1 MEPIFLTQAPGRTV
15 GPGRGPFAV
24 LLLFCMALALC
35 GCRTPAEYRQE
46 ADKTARQII
55 AEKQQE
61 ALGKTEPLSIKRPKD
76 ILRRRLLEE
85 QDLQYSSEASL
96 GTDRLDPI
104 EHWPEAD
111 YPRAESSPDAEIPIE
126 PNQPLKLSLIDA
138 LQIGARNSDEYQSRK
153 EDVFRAAFALDVE
166 RNEFRNF
173 FVSRISSAISAD
185 TTEGIGRSDARAE
198 QDTSATARIDRT
210 LKNGASLSAAL
221 AVDLANLLTQG
232 GSSTIRLAADP
243 SVSIPL
249 LRGSGRHIVTEPLT
263 QAERQVIYTIW
274 EFERFKRTFAVNIAQ
289 QYFSVL
295 SQMDGVKNAEE
306 NYRGKIRSSRRS
318 RRWADAGRLPAIQ
331 VDQAIQSELG
341 ARSGWIRSQLQL
353 KNSLDSFKRL
363 IGLPPDA
370 RVEIDR
376 SDLDRLTAPASQMVA
391 DIVREAT
398 LEETARETPP
408 ADAEVI
414 LEAPNYEEAGPYELE
429 ETVAIQLALE
439 NRLDLH
445 AANGRVYDAQRRV
458 VIAADRLRAELT
470 LGGAASFDDNDDDG
484 SLGFDGGTYS
494 ALLTLDLPLER
505 TAEQYAYRESW
516 INLEDATRSVQS
528 LEDNIKLSIR
538 NELRTLLESREALK
552 IEAMSV
558 AVAEKRVRSVDLYIE
573 AGRAEIRDLLE
584 AQDALLSAQNALTR
598 AVVDYRMAELEIQR
612 DMGLLEMDANGLWR
626 EFSPEDMDHG
636 TKQ

>member
-1 MEPIFLTQAPGRTV
+1 
-15 GPGRGPFAV
+15 
-24 LLLFCMALALC
+24 
-35 GCRTPAEYRQE
+35 
-46 ADKTARQII
+46 
-55 AEKQQE
+55 
-61 ALGKTEPLSIKRPKD
+61 
-76 ILRRRLLEE
+76 
-85 QDLQYSSEASL
+85 
-96 GTDRLDPI
+96 
-104 EHWPEAD
+104 
-111 YPRAESSPDAEIPIE
+111 
-126 PNQPLKLSLIDA
+126 
-138 LQIGARNSDEYQSRK
+138 
-153 EDVFRAAFALDVE
+153 
-166 RNEFRNF
+166 
-173 FVSRISSAISAD
+173 
-185 TTEGIGRSDARAE
+185 
-198 QDTSATARIDRT
+198 
-210 LKNGASLSAAL
+210 
-221 AVDLANLLTQG
+221 
-232 GSSTIRLAADP
+232 
-243 SVSIPL
+243 
-249 LRGSGRHIVTEPLT
+249 
-263 QAERQVIYTIW
+263 
-274 EFERFKRTFAVNIAQ
+274 
-289 QYFSVL
+289 
-295 SQMDGVKNAEE
+295 MDGVKNAEE

-484 SLGFDGGTYS
+484 SLSFDGGTYS

>member
-1 MEPIFLTQAPGRTV
+1 MKPNLLIKTAGRTV
-15 GPGRGPFAV
+15 GPGCRLFAALMV
-24 LLLFCMALALC
+24 LGGALALC
-35 GCRTPAEYRQE
+35 GCRTPAQYRE
-46 ADKTARQII
+46 NADRTAREII

-61 ALGKTEPLSIKRPKD
+61 ALGKTEELRIERPKD

-85 QDLQYSSEASL
+85 QGLLYSSEASL
-96 GTDRLDPI
+96 GTDKLEPI

-111 YPRAESSPDAEIPIE
+111 YPRTPSSPDAEIPIE
-126 PNQPLKLSLIDA
+126 ADQPVQLSLIDA
-138 LQIGARNSDEYQSRK
+138 LQIGARNSYEYQSRK
-153 EDVFRAAFALDVE
+153 EGVFRAAFALDVE
-166 RNEFRNF
+166 RNDFRNL
-173 FVSRISSAISAD
+173 FVSRISSVLSAD
-185 TTEGIGRSDARAE
+185 TADGLGRSSARAE
-198 QDTSATARIDRT
+198 QNTSASAGVSRT
-210 LKNGASLSAAL
+210 LANGASLSAAL

-232 GSSTIRLAADP
+232 GSSSIHLATDP

-263 QAERQVIYTIW
+263 QAEREVIYTIW
-274 EFERFKRTFAVNIAQ
+274 EFERFKRTFAVSIAQ

-295 SQMDGVKNAEE
+295 SQMDGVKNAED

-318 RRWADAGRLPAIQ
+318 RRWADAGRLPSIQ
-331 VDQAIQSELG
+331 VDQAVQSELG
-341 ARSGWIRSQLQL
+341 ARSGWIRSQLGL

-376 SDLDRLTAPASQMVA
+376 ADLDRLTAPAAQIVD

-398 LEETARETPP
+398 SETARETPP
-408 ADAEVI
+408 ADADVT
-414 LEAPNYEEAGPYELE
+414 LEAPNYEGAGPYELE
-429 ETVAIQLALE
+429 EPVAIQLALE

-445 AANGRVYDAQRRV
+445 MANGRVYDAQRRV
-458 VIAADRLRAELT
+458 VVAADRLRAELT
-470 LGGAASFDDNDDDG
+470 LGGSASFADDDDDG
-484 SLGFDGGTYS
+484 SLSFDGGAYS

-505 TAEQYAYRESW
+505 TAEQYAYRDSW
-516 INLEDATRSVQS
+516 IKLEEATRSVQS

-584 AQDALLSAQNALTR
+584 AQDALLSAQNALTS
-598 AVVDYRMAELEIQR
+598 AVVEYRITELQVQR
-612 DMGLLEMDANGLWR
+612 DMGLLEMDANGLWQ
-626 EFSPEDMDHG
+626 EFSPEDMDHDA
-636 TKQ
+636 KQ

>member
-1 MEPIFLTQAPGRTV
+1 MKPSRLTKAPGRAV
-15 GPGRGPFAV
+15 GPWRGLVAA
-24 LLLFCMALALC
+24 LLLLGMALGVC
-35 GCRTPAEYRQE
+35 GCRTPAEYRQK
-46 ADKTARQII
+46 ADRTAHRII

-76 ILRRRLLEE
+76 ILRRRLLEK

-96 GTDRLDPI
+96 GTDRLEPI
-104 EHWPEAD
+104 EHWPETD

-126 PNQPLKLSLIDA
+126 PNQPLMLSLIDA

-153 EDVFRAAFALDVE
+153 ESVFRAAFALDIE

-185 TTEGIGRSDARAE
+185 TTDDPGRSGARAE
-198 QDTSATARIDRT
+198 QDTSASAGIDRT

-263 QAERQVIYTIW
+263 QAEREVIYTIW
-274 EFERFKRTFAVNIAQ
+274 EFERFKRTFAVGIAQ

-370 RVEIDR
+370 RVKIDR
-376 SDLDRLTAPASQMVA
+376 SDLDLLTAPATQMVA

-398 LEETARETPP
+398 SDTAPETPP
-408 ADAEVI
+408 ADAEVT
-414 LEAPNYEEAGPYELE
+414 LEAPNYEGAGPYELE
-429 ETVAIQLALE
+429 ETVAVQLALE

-445 AANGRVYDAQRRV
+445 TANGRVYDAQRRV
-458 VIAADRLRAELT
+458 VVAADRLRAELT
-470 LGGAASFDDNDDDG
+470 LGGAANFDDNDDDG
-484 SLGFDGGTYS
+484 SLSFDGARYS

-505 TAEQYAYRESW
+505 TREQYAYRESW
-516 INLEDATRSVQS
+516 ISLEDATRGVQS

-598 AVVDYRMAELEIQR
+598 AVVDYRIAELQVQR
-612 DMGLLEMDANGLWR
+612 DMGLLEMDANGLWQ
-626 EFSPEDMDHG
+626 EFSPEDVDHG
-636 TKQ
+636 AKQ

>member
-1 MEPIFLTQAPGRTV
+1 MKPNLLIKTAGRTV
-15 GPGRGPFAV
+15 GPGCRLFAALMV
-24 LLLFCMALALC
+24 LGGALALC
-35 GCRTPAEYRQE
+35 GCRTPAQYRE
-46 ADKTARQII
+46 NADRTAREII

-61 ALGKTEPLSIKRPKD
+61 ALGKTEELRIERPKD

-85 QDLQYSSEASL
+85 QGLLYSSEASL
-96 GTDRLDPI
+96 GTDKLEPI

-111 YPRAESSPDAEIPIE
+111 YPRTPSSPDAEIPIE
-126 PNQPLKLSLIDA
+126 ADQPVQLSLIDA
-138 LQIGARNSDEYQSRK
+138 LQIGARNSYEYQSRK
-153 EDVFRAAFALDVE
+153 EGVFRAAFALDVE
-166 RNEFRNF
+166 RNDFRNL
-173 FVSRISSAISAD
+173 FVSRISSVLSAD
-185 TTEGIGRSDARAE
+185 TADGLGRSSARAE
-198 QDTSATARIDRT
+198 QNTSASAGVSRT
-210 LKNGASLSAAL
+210 LANGASLSAAL

-232 GSSTIRLAADP
+232 GSSSIHLATDP

-263 QAERQVIYTIW
+263 QAEREVIYTIW
-274 EFERFKRTFAVNIAQ
+274 EFERFKRTFAVSIAQ

-295 SQMDGVKNAEE
+295 SQMDGVKNAED

-318 RRWADAGRLPAIQ
+318 RRWADAGRLPSIQ
-331 VDQAIQSELG
+331 VDQAVQSELG
-341 ARSGWIRSQLQL
+341 ARSGWIRSQLGL

-376 SDLDRLTAPASQMVA
+376 ADLDRLTAPAAQIVD

-398 LEETARETPP
+398 SETARETPP
-408 ADAEVI
+408 ADADVT
-414 LEAPNYEEAGPYELE
+414 LEAPNYEGAGPYELE
-429 ETVAIQLALE
+429 EPVAIQLALE

-445 AANGRVYDAQRRV
+445 MANGRVYDAQRRV
-458 VIAADRLRAELT
+458 VVAADRLRAELT
-470 LGGAASFDDNDDDG
+470 LGGSASFADDDDDG
-484 SLGFDGGTYS
+484 SLSFDGGDYS

-505 TAEQYAYRESW
+505 TAEQYAYRDSW
-516 INLEDATRSVQS
+516 IKLEEATRSVQS

-584 AQDALLSAQNALTR
+584 AQDALLSAQNALTS
-598 AVVDYRMAELEIQR
+598 AVVEYRITELQVQR
-612 DMGLLEMDANGLWR
+612 DMGLLEMDANGLWQ
-626 EFSPEDMDHG
+626 EFSPEDMDHDA
-636 TKQ
+636 KQ

>member
-1 MEPIFLTQAPGRTV
+1 
-15 GPGRGPFAV
+15 
-24 LLLFCMALALC
+24 
-35 GCRTPAEYRQE
+35 
-46 ADKTARQII
+46 
-55 AEKQQE
+55 
-61 ALGKTEPLSIKRPKD
+61 
-76 ILRRRLLEE
+76 
-85 QDLQYSSEASL
+85 
-96 GTDRLDPI
+96 
-104 EHWPEAD
+104 
-111 YPRAESSPDAEIPIE
+111 
-126 PNQPLKLSLIDA
+126 
-138 LQIGARNSDEYQSRK
+138 
-153 EDVFRAAFALDVE
+153 
-166 RNEFRNF
+166 
-173 FVSRISSAISAD
+173 
-185 TTEGIGRSDARAE
+185 
-198 QDTSATARIDRT
+198 
-210 LKNGASLSAAL
+210 
-221 AVDLANLLTQG
+221 VDLANLLTQG